1 MTLQIV
7 QIPLSTMATFAYLVG
22 DPVSRTALVVDP
34 AADTGKILIAAR
46 GRDWTIIRIVNTHG
60 HADHTAGNAAMIA
73 ATGAPLL
80 IHRLDAE
87 RMRNLASRALC
98 RVLGGKVSPPADR
111 LLDEGDRLILGSE
124 TLTVLHTPGH
134 TPGGICLYTPG
145 HVITGDTLFVSGVG
159 RTDLPGGSTGTLM
172 KSIRKKI
179 FTLPDDT
186 VIWPGHDYGPTPHS
200 TVAREKTVH
209 GLG

>member
-1 MTLQIV
+1 MPLQIV
-7 QIPLSTMATFAYLVG
+7 QIPLSMMSTFAYLVG

-34 AADTGKILIAAR
+34 AADTGKILAAAR
-46 GRDWTIIRIVNTHG
+46 GRDWIITRIVNTHG
-60 HADHTAGNAAMIA
+60 HADHTAGNAAMAA
-73 ATGAPLL
+73 ATFAPIL

-87 RMRNLASRALC
+87 RMRNLAGRAFC

-111 LLDEGDRLILGSE
+111 LLDDGDRLTLGSE

-159 RTDLPGGSTGTLM
+159 RTDLPGGSMGTLTT
-172 KSIRKKI
+172 SIRKKI

-186 VIWPGHDYGPTPHS
+186 LIWPGHDYGPTPQS
-200 TVAREKTVH
+200 TVAREKAFH